1 MLLIGTKLCKRTR
14 RPFFHLSL
22 YPLSI
27 CHVIFFSP
35 SLRNFYNRQISMPL
49 CSCPLATWNAGKKKK
64 CPDEYTASQED
75 LLIGGSLSPCV
86 VELRT
91 NPFPQLNETVQIPH
105 DGPRQQLLEWVGRM
119 RSERKRKGKHPRP
132 PPTVHTP
139 WSHLNQSWNP
149 SWPCLLWSLSP
160 ETSTFRIKMIL
171 TSPSPNPHTKADLES
186 FFGKLS
192 LSAFSFLCLS
202 LTLTALSC
210 SVSL

>member
-1 MLLIGTKLCKRTR
+1 MMLLIGTKLCKRTR
-14 RPFFHLSL
+14 RPFFRLSL

-119 RSERKRKGKHPRP
+119 RSERKRRGKE
-132 PPTVHTP
+132 
-139 WSHLNQSWNP
+139 SIQG
-149 SWPCLLWSLSP
+149 LLPLSTLP
-160 ETSTFRIKMIL
+160 GVIL
-171 TSPSPNPHTKADLES
+171 TKAETQAGHVCCDH
-186 FFGKLS
+186 
-192 LSAFSFLCLS
+192 
-202 LTLTALSC
+202 
-210 SVSL
+210 

>member
-1 MLLIGTKLCKRTR
+1 MLLIGTKLCKRRR
-14 RPFFHLSL
+14 RPFFRLSL

-91 NPFPQLNETVQIPH
+91 NPFPQLNETTNSPWWPTSTAA
-105 DGPRQQLLEWVGRM
+105 GVGG
-119 RSERKRKGKHPRP
+119 ENEKWKGKE
-132 PPTVHTP
+132 
-139 WSHLNQSWNP
+139 SIQG
-149 SWPCLLWSLSP
+149 LLPLSTLP
-160 ETSTFRIKMIL
+160 GVIL
-171 TSPSPNPHTKADLES
+171 TKAETQAGHVCCDH
-186 FFGKLS
+186 
-192 LSAFSFLCLS
+192 
-202 LTLTALSC
+202 
-210 SVSL
+210 